1 MKFCNFDSNLFSNV
15 LLEKNVSTIKNYEPK
30 VPLGLVELKSLF
42 KNIVWFSDQ
51 KFPVEMTPNWISL
64 LTPLHRCSAE
74 KLFWKLR
81 KIHKKHLQWCLMIAS
96 RPLFL

>member
-42 KNIVWFSDQ
+42 KNIV
-51 KFPVEMTPNWISL
+51 
-64 LTPLHRCSAE
+64 
-74 KLFWKLR
+74 
-81 KIHKKHLQWCLMIAS
+81 
-96 RPLFL
+96 